1 MRYSGFVSND
11 DDVNV
16 KFAVSAPSICSLM
29 LIGMFTGLR
38 ESAVPS

>member
-16 KFAVSAPSICSLM
+16 KFAVSAM

-38 ESAVPS
+38 ESAAPS